1 MRSVEPTRWEEG
13 GGAPGRGCCEAG
25 GGAGRDGKWDG
36 ELGPGEERRGGVGA
50 GSRRRPDRDRFLPER
65 RPALDLGAGG
75 GRPRAGDREISRP
88 ALSPAGSGG
97 ARGSSSGPVRSSAA
111 GGARAGAREGG
122 RREGPG
128 AQVTGW
134 QPRSGRLAA
143 AAPPPPPAAPL
154 AAAAATAGRSFTPD
168 PRSERGA
175 RPASATRRR
184 LGVRSAQTRRRRQS
198 LGCGRRPGLG
208 ALRRR
213 RGGCEAADPCA
224 APQPLSQ
231 RQRPG
236 QPRWPCAPAAL
247 G

>member
-36 ELGPGEERRGGVGA
+36 ELGPGAEGRGGVGA

-88 ALSPAGSGG
+88 ALPPAGSGG

-128 AQVTGW
+128 AQVTGSS
-134 QPRSGRLAA
+134 RC
-143 AAPPPPPAAPL
+143 
-154 AAAAATAGRSFTPD
+154 
-168 PRSERGA
+168 
-175 RPASATRRR
+175 
-184 LGVRSAQTRRRRQS
+184 RRRRRHRREKFHSRPS
-198 LGCGRRPGLG
+198 LGAGSSAGSCNAPPARRPE
-208 ALRRR
+208 RSDP
-213 RGGCEAADPCA
+213 EAASEPGLRTA
-224 APQPLSQ
+224 A
-231 RQRPG
+231 G
-236 QPRWPCAPAAL
+236 AGGVEA
-247 G
+247 

>member
-36 ELGPGEERRGGVGA
+36 ELGPGAEGRGGVGA

-88 ALSPAGSGG
+88 ALPPAGSGG

-128 AQVTGW
+128 AQFHSRPSLGAG
-134 QPRSGRLAA
+134 SSAGSCN
-143 AAPPPPPAAPL
+143 APPA
-154 AAAAATAGRSFTPD
+154 
-168 PRSERGA
+168 
-175 RPASATRRR
+175 
-184 LGVRSAQTRRRRQS
+184 
-198 LGCGRRPGLG
+198 RRPE
-208 ALRRR
+208 RSDP
-213 RGGCEAADPCA
+213 EAASEPGLRTA
-224 APQPLSQ
+224 A
-231 RQRPG
+231 G
-236 QPRWPCAPAAL
+236 AGGVEA
-247 G
+247 